1 MRKKIQIVIDM
12 DISYQY
18 INDNQSLLNQLDIGL
33 SNIVSTDKSII
44 PALYTMKD
52 DRVLDTLVPVKHQG
66 SGAITIQVKRDNIVV
81 SKQRF
86 DELAD
91 DF

>member
-1 MRKKIQIVIDM
+1 MRKKIQIVVDM
-12 DISYQY
+12 DISYP
-18 INDNQSLLNQLDIGL
+18 DLDENQSLLNQLDIGL
-33 SNIVSTDKSII
+33 SNIVSSDKSLI
-44 PALYTMKD
+44 PVIYTMRD
-52 DRVLDTLVPVKHQG
+52 DRVLDTRTPVKHQG
-66 SGAITIQVKRDNIVV
+66 SGSITIQVKRDDVVV